1 MKAKQDFEV
10 YIDKA
15 GEMAS
20 AGNLVKV
27 KKGEE
32 VDDKLSDGIIHD
44 LLLKLPDFLEL
55 KYENGLLDLSPKEQ
69 NKYDFHIKG
78 TLSKCIFIRINRRE

>member
-32 VDDKLSDGIIHD
+32 VGRINTIRFYST
-44 LLLKLPDFLEL
+44 DFLCSNFCNL
-55 KYENGLLDLSPKEQ
+55 YCCPIGSV
-69 NKYDFHIKG
+69 
-78 TLSKCIFIRINRRE
+78 